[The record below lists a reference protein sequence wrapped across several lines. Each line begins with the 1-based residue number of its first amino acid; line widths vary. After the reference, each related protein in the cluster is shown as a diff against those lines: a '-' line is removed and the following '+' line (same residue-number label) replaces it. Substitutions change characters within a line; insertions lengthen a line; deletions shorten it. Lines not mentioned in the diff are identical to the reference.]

1 MDRMHDGVL
10 ERARESPGRT
20 AVVGEDGTTTYGE
33 LVLFSSRIANALEAL
48 GFGRKDRGAIL
59 VPQSPAAI
67 SAAIGVLQA
76 AGIYLPLDPSA
87 PVRHTVKSVQRAAP
101 SVVFF
106 STETEETA
114 VELRRLLDDGG
125 ETSWIRVDDPP
136 GEEVRLRAA
145 VTADLLEQLPARPP
159 ERKAAPDDPAYLMFT
174 SGSTGTP
181 KGVLVAHRN
190 ATQFLEWGIEHFG
203 LSERDRCS
211 GHAPL
216 HFDLSVFDVFA
227 TLGAGGELH
236 PVPAELNTFANRLAE
251 FIRERELTQWF
262 SVPAALKLMA
272 RFDVVET
279 GGLPSLDRIL
289 WCGEVLPTP
298 VLRYWMERVP
308 QATFTNL
315 YGPTETTVAS
325 SYYTVPEIPGDD
337 QSEVPIGRP
346 CPGEELLVLDDDM
359 QPVADGEVGE
369 LYIGGSGVAPG
380 YWEDPEKTD
389 AAFLEP
395 PAASG
400 SDGRLYRTGDLGS
413 RDEEGLY
420 HFHGRA
426 DRQIKARGHRVEL
439 GEIEVALHA
448 LSVVEDAA
456 VVAVET
462 DGFEGNRICCAYVGS
477 TDGECE
483 PHEVRRQLSELLPSY
498 MLPTEWSERPELPR
512 NKNGKIDRP
521 EISGW
526 FSVEGAAERTEV
538 R

>member
-1 MDRMHDGVL
+1 MDRLHDGVL
-10 ERARESPGRT
+10 ERARESPDRA
-20 AVVGEDGTTTYGE
+20 AVVGEEETSTYGE
-33 LVLFSSRIANALEAL
+33 LVRLSSRIANALEEL
-48 GFGRKDRGAIL
+48 EFERGGRGAIL
-59 VPQSPAAI
+59 APQSPAAI
-67 SAAIGVLQA
+67 AAAVGVLQA
-76 AGIYLPLDPSA
+76 DGICVPLDPSA
-87 PVRHTVKSVQRAAP
+87 PARHIAKSVRRASP

-106 STETEETA
+106 SMETEDTA
-114 VELRRLLDDGG
+114 VELRRLLDDGD
-125 ETSWIRVDDPP
+125 ETSWIRVDGPP
-136 GEEVRLRAA
+136 ESGERLGATITR
-145 VTADLLEQLPARPP
+145 DLLEQLPYRPP
-159 ERKAAPDDPAYLMFT
+159 DTEAGPDDPAYLMFT

-190 ATQFLEWGIEHFG
+190 ATHFVEWGIEHFG
-203 LSERDRCS
+203 LSEADRCS

-236 PVPAELNTFANRLAE
+236 PVPAELNTFPNRLVE

-272 RFDVVET
+272 RFEIVEK

-308 QATFTNL
+308 KATFTNL

-325 SYYTVPEIPGDD
+325 SYHTVPEIPGDD
-337 QSEVPIGRP
+337 QAEVPIGRP

-359 QPVADGEVGE
+359 EPVGAGEVGE
-369 LYIGGSGVAPG
+369 LYIGGAGVALG

-389 AAFLEP
+389 EAFVEA
-395 PAASG
+395 PAALG
-400 SDGRLYRTGDLGS
+400 GDGRLYRTGDLGS
-413 RDEEGLY
+413 RDEEGRY

-448 LSVVEDAA
+448 LPVVEDAA

-477 TDGECE
+477 DGGESE
-483 PHEVRRQLSELLPSY
+483 AHEVRGQLSELLPSY
-498 MLPTEWSERPELPR
+498 MLPTEWSERSELPR

-521 EISGW
+521 RIGRW
-526 FSVEGAAERTEV
+526 FAAERSAERTGAG
-538 R
+538 

>member
-1 MDRMHDGVL
+1 MDRLHDGVL
-10 ERARESPGRT
+10 ERARESPEST
-20 AVVGEDGTTTYGE
+20 AVVGEDETSTYGE
-33 LVLFSSRIANALEAL
+33 LVRFSSRIANALEAL
-48 GFGRKDRGAIL
+48 GFERGGRGAIL
-59 VPQSPAAI
+59 VPQSPAAV
-67 SAAIGVLQA
+67 SAAVGVLQA
-76 AGIYLPLDPSA
+76 DGIVLPLDPSA
-87 PVRHTVKSVQRAAP
+87 PARHIAKSVQRASP

-136 GEEVRLRAA
+136 EGGARLRAA
-145 VTADLLEQLPARPP
+145 ITRELMLQLPVRPP
-159 ERKAAPDDPAYLMFT
+159 ATKAGPDDPAYLMFT

-190 ATQFLEWGIEHFG
+190 ATHFVEWGIEHFG
-203 LSERDRCS
+203 LSEEDRCS

-236 PVPAELNTFANRLAE
+236 PVPAELNTFANRLVD
-251 FIRERELTQWF
+251 FMRERELTQWF

-272 RFDVVET
+272 RFDIVEP

-325 SYYTVPEIPGDD
+325 SYYTVPELPGDD
-337 QSEVPIGRP
+337 QAEVPIGRS

-359 QPVADGEVGE
+359 EPVEAGEVGE
-369 LYIGGSGVAPG
+369 LYIGGAGVALG
-380 YWEDPEKTD
+380 YWEDPDRTD
-389 AAFLEP
+389 EAFVEAP
-395 PAASG
+395 TASG
-400 SDGRLYRTGDLGS
+400 SDGRLYRTGDLGR

-448 LSVVEDAA
+448 LPVVEDAA

-477 TDGECE
+477 PGGECE
-483 PHEVRRQLSELLPSY
+483 PHEVRQQLSEVLPSY
-498 MLPTEWSERPELPR
+498 MLPTEWSERSELPR
-512 NKNGKIDRP
+512 NKNGKVDRP
-521 EISGW
+521 RISRW
-526 FSVEGAAERTEV
+526 FAVEGAAERTEA